1 MEPFRAELAEEEVM
15 EEDPMLVVVEAM
27 EADPTSVEEVEETL
41 ASEVEEATETP
52 TSVGAVVVIW
62 ESEVVDRISP
72 SLIMDGLD
80 ICDLKLK

>member
-80 ICDLKLK
+80 ISVI